1 MVKKVGISNRL
12 IIFVLIIIF
21 IASLIFRIYVQEGIG
36 ETIKID
42 PTSVTI
48 TMTDKTKYKTN
59 ESTSA
64 YGDSVPKKPLP
75 ASVKLPQ
82 APVSNDPPPPTP
94 TAMPNGNFNIS
105 TQYDMSMTQ
114 LTMINPDVV
123 KITMVDQAIMTILP
137 MQGNTIISQ
146 TNSIN
151 ADKDNELPYA
161 DVFPL
166 NLTIKI
172 EFDKTAPLYYL
183 SQQTS
188 PDKTVQNTI
197 KNGELDIITSAR
209 GGLIIDTN
217 YTQLGAVVSDTVNP
231 RLFTINITNST
242 GIDKINIHWTTI
254 PQ

>member
-1 MVKKVGISNRL
+1 MAKKVGISNRV

-21 IASLIFRIYVQEGIG
+21 ISSLIFRIYVQEGIG
-36 ETIKID
+36 ETIIQD

-59 ESTSA
+59 ETSSTF
-64 YGDSVPKKPLP
+64 GDLVPRKPLP
-75 ASVKLPQ
+75 ASVKVPE

-94 TAMPNGNFNIS
+94 TAIPNGNFNIS
-105 TQYDMSMTQ
+105 TQYDMSMTE
-114 LTMINPDVV
+114 
-123 KITMVDQAIMTILP
+123 ITMNDPYVVNIIMVDKAIMTIVP

-151 ADKDNELPYA
+151 ADQDDELPYA

-188 PDKTVQNTI
+188 TDKTVQNTI
-197 KNGELDIITSAR
+197 QNGELDIITSAR
-209 GGLIIDTN
+209 GGLIIDSN
-217 YTQLGAVVSDTVNP
+217 YTQLGSVISDTVNP
-231 RLFTINITNST
+231 RLFTINITDST
-242 GIDKINIHWTTI
+242 GIDKININWTTVL
-254 PQ
+254 P